1 MKYMHSSGPGVGY
14 GDAVVLR
21 INVSAVVLWDFPEN
35 KVDRNTWVE
44 HALPRYRRAE
54 ALLARLVD
62 QVTRRRYNGGAL
74 SGPLSKPT
82 VNQAAN
88 ALQLH

>member
-14 GDAVVLR
+14 GDGVVLR

-35 KVDRNTWVE
+35 KV
-44 HALPRYRRAE
+44 AE